1 MILSARAVPPS
12 VVLVTVNGVGFG
24 DEVVEQPI
32 TAPYEAGA
40 AQARRNRAIYQCCHQ
55 PAEAM
60 RLQSS

>member
-1 MILSARAVPPS
+1 VPPS
-12 VVLVTVNGVGFG
+12 VVMVTVNGVGFG

-32 TAPYEAGA
+32 TAPYEASA

-55 PAEAM
+55 PAEAI